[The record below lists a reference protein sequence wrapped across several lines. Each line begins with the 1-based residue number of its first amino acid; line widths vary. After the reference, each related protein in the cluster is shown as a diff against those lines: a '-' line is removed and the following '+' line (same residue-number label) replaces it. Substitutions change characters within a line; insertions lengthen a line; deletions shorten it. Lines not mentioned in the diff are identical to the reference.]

1 MNKDDQRRLRKIYQA
16 MAAPER
22 MLIERALLMN
32 KKDRFELIASIA
44 GLSDEEQEFLYN
56 LSQLTQEDIDEMIA
70 YAARGFIMRLLGRI
84 FGF

>member
-32 KKDRFELIASIA
+32 KQDRIGLIASIA

>member
-1 MNKDDQRRLRKIYQA
+1 MDSKTRKRIRGIYQR

-22 MLIERALLMN
+22 AALERALLMN
-32 KKDRFELIASIA
+32 KQDRFGLIASIA

-56 LSQLTQEDIDEMIA
+56 LSQLTQEDIDELIA
-70 YAARGFIMRLLGRI
+70 YAARGFIMRLLGSI

>member
-44 GLSDEEQEFLYN
+44 GLSDEEQEILFN
-56 LSQLTQEDIDEMIA
+56 ASQLTQEDIDEMIA

>member
-1 MNKDDQRRLRKIYQA
+1 MNKETKRRIRGIYQR

-22 MLIERALLMN
+22 MALERALLMK
-32 KKDRFELIASIA
+32 KKDRVGLIASIA
-44 GLSDEEQEFLYN
+44 GLSDEEQEILFN
-56 LSQLTQEDIDEMIA
+56 ASQVTQEDIDEMIA

>member
-1 MNKDDQRRLRKIYQA
+1 MNKDDKRRLRKIYQA

-22 MLIERALLMN
+22 AALERALLMS
-32 KKDRFELIASIA
+32 KKDRFGMIASIA

>member
-1 MNKDDQRRLRKIYQA
+1 MDSKTRQRIRGIYQR

-22 MLIERALLMN
+22 AALERALLMN
-32 KKDRFELIASIA
+32 KKDRIGLIASIA
-44 GLSDEEQEFLYN
+44 GLSDEEQELLFN
-56 LSQLTQEDIDEMIA
+56 VASFTREDIDEMIA

>member
-22 MLIERALLMN
+22 MLMERALLMS
-32 KKDRFELIASIA
+32 KRQRFGLIADIT
-44 GLSDEEQEFLYN
+44 GLSDDDQEFLYN